1 MQACIAEEA
10 DEVAKIPVP
19 NASAHPGAVMVVHF
33 DAEAAVRAVE
43 GPRRA
48 HDLARSAVG
57 ELFRLTW
64 VQLRLLV
71 CNDLEAFK
79 GEEGLHGLHLLHD
92 FIPVIRVLVGHFV
105 RLHVVD

>member
-1 MQACIAEEA
+1 
-10 DEVAKIPVP
+10 
-19 NASAHPGAVMVVHF
+19 MVVHF

-71 CNDLEAFK
+71 CNDLEAFQ
-79 GEEGLHGLHLLHD
+79 GEESLNGLHLLHN
-92 FIPVIRVLVGHFV
+92 IISVIRILVGHFV
-105 RLHVVD
+105 GLHVVD